1 MRIGTLRRRL
11 TIQQAVN
18 TPDSAGGETQAWS
31 PFATVWS
38 GLEGLSGDELAQFDQ
53 VDSHVTSRATIRW
66 RAGVKPEMRVYEA
79 ISARTFEIRS
89 VIDPDARKR
98 QLELMLEEIRV

>member
-31 PFATVWS
+31 TFATVWG
-38 GLEGLSGDELAQFDQ
+38 GLEGLRGDELAQFDQ

-66 RAGVKPEMRVYEA
+66 RAGVKPEMRVQET
-79 ISARTFEIRS
+79 STGRRFEIRS
-89 VIDPDARKR
+89 VIDPDARQA
-98 QLELMLEEIRV
+98 QLDLMLEEIRV